1 MRSTGELS
9 LVMILLDYFITGAW
23 HAPVDSRQGEV
34 RKVKPEVYW

>member
-1 MRSTGELS
+1 MWNIGELS

-34 RKVKPEVYW
+34 WKVKPKVC